1 MYIFIRIFTI
11 IYFAY
16 LIRVISFKKILVKIF
31 YKIFN
36 ILPLLRTIW
45 FIMGSIIIPV
55 LILMFN
61 MDLVYCTDDIVQAI
75 NVLKDNIDYWQSD
88 LSGLINDYEAN
99 NYHLKSDSE
108 LSGIDLENKRL
119 MQDQIKLG
127 KKNVAD
133 YIRELK
139 KKQEELNAFS
149 ESPVILGKRGAS
161 PEADM
166 SNKRSQH

>member
-1 MYIFIRIFTI
+1 
-11 IYFAY
+11 
-16 LIRVISFKKILVKIF
+16 
-31 YKIFN
+31 
-36 ILPLLRTIW
+36 
-45 FIMGSIIIPV
+45 
-55 LILMFN
+55 MFN

-88 LSGLINDYEAN
+88 LLGLMKDYKAN
-99 NYHLKSDSE
+99 NYHFLSDSE

-139 KKQEELNAFS
+139 QKQEELNAFS

-161 PEADM
+161 PETDM

>member
-1 MYIFIRIFTI
+1 
-11 IYFAY
+11 
-16 LIRVISFKKILVKIF
+16 
-31 YKIFN
+31 
-36 ILPLLRTIW
+36 
-45 FIMGSIIIPV
+45 
-55 LILMFN
+55 
-61 MDLVYCTDDIVQAI
+61 
-75 NVLKDNIDYWQSD
+75 
-88 LSGLINDYEAN
+88 
-99 NYHLKSDSE
+99 
-108 LSGIDLENKRL
+108 